1 MPKGRAMGL
10 KENAENFNSLR
21 PILYELCKQN
31 TGERSNCP
39 PPAGIGLKV
48 GLGTCFTL
56 RAKLLGVGGV
66 ENTPPTFTLE
76 KLAQSRLG

>member
-1 MPKGRAMGL
+1 MQKISTASDQYFMSYVNKIQGKGQIA
-10 KENAENFNSLR
+10 
-21 PILYELCKQN
+21 
-31 TGERSNCP
+31 P

-66 ENTPPTFTLE
+66 ENTPPHIHIRKISPIEIGLRGF
-76 KLAQSRLG
+76 